1 MEFLKV
7 TRHNKEDVIK
17 KAVECI
23 IRGGIVAFP
32 TETFYGLGVH
42 FSNEEALK
50 RLYELKK
57 RPFEKA
63 IPVIIGHP
71 SLIRMLSH
79 EIPEEALRLMEKY
92 WPGPLTIVLK
102 AKEGLSPLLTANTGK
117 IAVRLP
123 GDSLALDIVRAA
135 PFPVTATSAN
145 PSGALPA
152 EEAQEVLKYFGDTV
166 DLIIDGGKTPG
177 STPSTIVEI
186 VKGHPKVLRKGVIDV
201 VSID

>member
-32 TETFYGLGVH
+32 TETFYGLGAH
-42 FSNEEALK
+42 FNNEDALK

-63 IPVIIGHP
+63 IPVIIGHL
-71 SLIRMLSH
+71 SFIRMLSH
-79 EIPEEALRLMEKY
+79 EIPEEALKLMEKY
-92 WPGPLTIVLK
+92 WPGPLTLVLK
-102 AKEGLSPLLTANTGK
+102 AKEGLSSLLTANTGK

-123 GDSLALDIVRAA
+123 GDSLALDIARAA

-145 PSGALPA
+145 PSGVLPA
-152 EEAQEVLKYFGDTV
+152 ADAQEVLKYFGDTV

-177 STPSTIVEI
+177 SRPSTIVEI
-186 VKGHPKVLRKGVIDV
+186 VKGQPKILRKGVIDM